1 MPVAYFYGVNALF
14 VFVYSCCIYYIPSYF
29 TCTLKFLTHACMH
42 RREAPVRCTSNIKTL
57 SVDPSMSTQTDSVTT
72 EGVNSLL
79 KLIVSVI
86 LQLFTQLFSLV

>member
-1 MPVAYFYGVNALF
+1 M
-14 VFVYSCCIYYIPSYF
+14 FVYSCCIYYIPSYF
-29 TCTLKFLTHACMH
+29 TCTLKFLTHACID
-42 RREAPVRCTSNIKTL
+42 VRLLSDAQVNIKTL
-57 SVDPSMSTQTDSVTT
+57 SVDPSMSTQTERVTT